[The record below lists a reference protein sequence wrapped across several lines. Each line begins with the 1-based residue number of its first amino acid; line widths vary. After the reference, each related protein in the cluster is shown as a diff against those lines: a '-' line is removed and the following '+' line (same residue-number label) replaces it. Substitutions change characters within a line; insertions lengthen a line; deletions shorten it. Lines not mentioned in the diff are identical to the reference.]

1 MGNLRYDVSM
11 ADTCGEHPE
20 TEQQQTRPHPP
31 AAATKL
37 SVDLFDEETELPTG
51 VHNVPS
57 PLELKNAVKRMMRA
71 HNKTTTVTIETA
83 AVATTALSE
92 IRAFVNRMNTI
103 WRTVQIFTLIIVGV
117 FGLMGTVIAIVGG
130 FLAWAIAHVHVTQ

>member
-1 MGNLRYDVSM
+1 M
-11 ADTCGEHPE
+11 ADESE
-20 TEQQQTRPHPP
+20 TETQARPAPP
-31 AAATKL
+31 APAATKL
-37 SVDLFDEETELPTG
+37 SVDLFDDEAELPTG

-83 AVATTALSE
+83 AIATTALSE
-92 IRAFVNRMNTI
+92 IRAFVNRVNTI
-103 WRTVQIFTLIIVGV
+103 WRTVQIFTVVIVGV
-117 FGLMGTVIAIVGG
+117 YGLMGTVIAIVGG